1 MFIAHFVCVLST
13 HFFFFSSLHWICYNT
28 ASALC
33 FVFFGPGAYGI
44 LVPQTGIELTHPV
57 SEGKVLN
64 TDCQGSPLI
73 PHT

>member
-13 HFFFFSSLHWICYNT
+13 HFFFFKSSLNLLQY
-28 ASALC
+28 C
-33 FVFFGPGAYGI
+33 FCFMFCFFGPGAYGI
-44 LVPQTGIELTHPV
+44 LVPQTGIEPTHPV
-57 SEGKVLN
+57 SEGEVLN